1 MSKVVKE
8 NENVISLNNGKNSS
22 NEYRTMRDK
31 AIAIYDIFMCR
42 ERPRSVTNKCAFL
55 GEPELS
61 GTKENDNKRKCIF
74 LPQQWTRKLFYN
86 NGWFLF
92 FPNPCRCSQILCF
105 VLLVAVFSEIIAQAF
120 CHAGCHSS
128 STTVQ
133 DFVEALPLHD
143 KEGSKNFCDVPQCSV
158 VPLS

>member
-1 MSKVVKE
+1 MFTPGERISRIFRASTYKKRQKRSKMSKVVKE
-8 NENVISLNNGKNSS
+8 NENVISLNIGKNSS

-31 AIAIYDIFMCR
+31 AIAIYDIFMCG

-86 NGWFLF
+86 NGWFC
-92 FPNPCRCSQILCF
+92 N
-105 VLLVAVFSEIIAQAF
+105 V
-120 CHAGCHSS
+120 
-128 STTVQ
+128 
-133 DFVEALPLHD
+133 
-143 KEGSKNFCDVPQCSV
+143 
-158 VPLS
+158 